1 MAPSRKTPSRTPQ
14 PGGGRAYWGQPYRK
28 YPAAGR
34 RLQCSLAAWCPP
46 CYLRQQRPDSS
57 HVPLQFFHGR
67 AQPRAQRFRQS
78 RVRLLQRQRLGD
90 HMNLLAAPR
99 VQPFPEPPLAAAVS
113 PKPLLS
119 GPRWAAIFWFCRCFC
134 ILFLSLDHIQLVA
147 AVVAAPRLLFHES
160 PVTSHE
166 SPLTTHFFN
175 ASSFSPLICPSG
187 STRPVTRIVRVSF
200 TRSPYL
206 SLALGE
212 STTSYPPR

>member
-99 VQPFPEPPLAAAVS
+99 VQPFPEPPLAAPVS
-113 PKPLLS
+113 PQPLLS
-119 GPRWAAIFWFCRCFC
+119 GPRWAARFWFCN
-134 ILFLSLDHIQLVA
+134 LFLRARLFFLPNHVLSVA
-147 AVVAAPRLLFHES
+147 VAAAPRMV
-160 PVTSHE
+160 PPRVTSHE
-166 SPLTTHFFN
+166 SRITNPEPRATTHFFN

-187 STRPVTRIVRVSF
+187 STRPVTRIVRVS
-200 TRSPYL
+200 
-206 SLALGE
+206 
-212 STTSYPPR
+212 